1 MKRISGFLLCFLVA
15 ASTFAQTP
23 AKPPDPYKPVL
34 DRLQVI
40 TTIPLP
46 TWQIHAAD
54 LPHGED
60 AGLDASDWQQVKI
73 KEDWKGSRWLR
84 QTFEVPPQLNG
95 YSLQGARIALDLH
108 VGSDDAI
115 QVSVFANG
123 SMVARTD
130 EDGQVPITLIEN
142 AQPGQR
148 LVLAVRVL
156 DTGGGGC
163 CGGDSTR
170 IEHAELTMQA
180 PDSRPD
186 PALMRLQ
193 ILSAEPLIV
202 AHEDG
207 KAERQQHLDTAV
219 KAINL
224 TALDKADQ
232 QAFDA
237 SLREAQTKLAVL
249 RPYMKQFSIAAVGNS
264 HIDMAWLWPWTETV
278 EVVRNTFG
286 TALEL
291 MREYPDFKFTASAAQ
306 AYEWI
311 EEKYPA
317 MFQEIQQRVKEGR
330 WEVIGGMW
338 VEPDLNMPDGE
349 SLVRQILYGKRYFR
363 QKFGKNINIGW
374 NPDSF
379 GYNWQLPQIYKRS
392 GIDYFVTQKLLWAS
406 EFTKFPYRL
415 FWWQAPDGSR
425 LLTYFPSDY
434 ANQIDPQKMARDSA
448 TYGPMMWKYSGG
460 TSSAPAGGLD
470 MMYLYGV
477 GDHGGGPTRVDLD
490 TALRWQKGDLVYPQI
505 NFSTAT
511 EYFADLEKNKNELKI
526 PTWDGE
532 LYFQYHR
539 GVQTTQAEEKRGNRQ
554 NEELVLNAE
563 RVAAIET
570 LFGASWPQQNFDTAW
585 KDILFNQFHDIL
597 PGSGIHINYVDAA
610 RRYEVASRIDRD
622 MIDAG
627 LADIASRVI
636 SNGVSVLVF
645 NPLSWTRTEE
655 VEFEA
660 QFPGPV
666 SAVRAI
672 APDGKAMPAEV
683 LGVDAQTGRL
693 QVRLLAESIPA
704 VGYKM
709 ISLLPVIHKLNDP
722 PAGRGSGSSQ
732 ASLAATDSSL
742 ENEFI
747 RLKVDAKTGCIT
759 SLLDKRSNTEALAL
773 PVQSEGSP
781 AASPDGLPCGNLLQA
796 FVDKPKKW
804 DAWNIDADFV
814 KQHWDLMQAD
824 EVKLV
829 ENTRL
834 RAVIRVTHH
843 FQKSSFTQD
852 ITMYA
857 GMPRVDVHMQA
868 DWHEQHIL
876 LKVAFPVSVHSD
888 KATFEIPY
896 GSVQRP
902 TTRNTSAEKAQFEV
916 PALRWADISG
926 PTLSPTPGEK
936 GGAPKEEGA
945 THGLSLLNDSKYGY
959 DAKDNVLRLSL
970 LRSPTWPDP
979 ETDQGHHDFTYS
991 LYPHGDTWR
1000 EAMTVHQG
1008 YELNYPLMTQTTTQ
1022 HPGPLPPEKSF
1033 FSIAEDNIVITA
1045 IKKQEPQPPV
1055 QAIYDGQP
1063 RTVHP
1068 EEGALIIRF
1077 YEWAGKKGDIHL
1089 NLPQAGTAAWEMNL
1103 IEVAQSPLALDSTGT
1118 VLAVP
1123 TNPYEIKT
1131 VKVQFFNHF

>member
-1 MKRISGFLLCFLVA
+1 MNRMSFLILFVFVA
-15 ASTFAQTP
+15 ASAFAQSPSTT
-23 AKPPDPYKPVL
+23 PDPYKPVL
-34 DRLQVI
+34 DRLQSI
-40 TTIPLP
+40 TVIPLE
-46 TWQIHAAD
+46 TWQAHAAD
-54 LPHGED
+54 LPHGEYP
-60 AGLDASDWQQVKI
+60 ALGTSDWQPVKL

-84 QTFEVPPQLNG
+84 LTFEVPAQLNG
-95 YSLQGARIALDLH
+95 YSLQGTRISLDLH
-108 VGSDDAI
+108 VSSDDAI
-115 QVSVFANG
+115 QVSVFSNG
-123 SMVARTD
+123 NMVGRTD

-142 AQPGQR
+142 AQPGQK

-156 DTGGGGC
+156 DSGGGGC

-170 IEHAELTMQA
+170 IEHAELSIQPS
-180 PDSRPD
+180 PDRPD

-193 ILSAEPLIV
+193 VLSTEPVI
-202 AHEDG
+202 AAYPDG
-207 KAERQQHLDTAV
+207 KTERLQQLDSAV
-219 KAINL
+219 KAINVA
-224 TALDKADQ
+224 ALDQGDQ

-237 SLREAQTKLAVL
+237 SLHDAQAKLDVL

-286 TALEL
+286 TALQL
-291 MREYPDFKFTASAAQ
+291 MREYPDFKFTASTAQ

-349 SLVRQILYGKRYFR
+349 SLVRQVLYAKRYFQ
-363 QKFGKNINIGW
+363 QKFGKDINIGW

-434 ANQIDPQKMARDSA
+434 ANPIDPQKMARDSA
-448 TYGPMMWKYSGG
+448 TYGPMMWKYNGG
-460 TSSAPAGGLD
+460 TNSAPTGGLD

-477 GDHGGGPTRVDLD
+477 GDHGGGPTRQDLD

-511 EYFADLEKNKNELKI
+511 QYFADLEKNKSELKI

-539 GVQTTQAEEKRGNRQ
+539 GVQTTQSEEKRGNRQ

-563 RVAAIET
+563 KVASIDT
-570 LFGASWPQQNFDTAW
+570 LLGGPSGVRDQCPSCTDWGGYPQQNLDSAW

-597 PGSGIHINYVDAA
+597 PGSGIAINYVDAA
-610 RRYEVASRIDRD
+610 RRYAVASRIDRD
-622 MIDAG
+622 IIQTG
-627 LADIASRVI
+627 LSDIASRVI
-636 SNGVSVLVF
+636 SYGVSVLIF
-645 NPLSWTRTEE
+645 NPLSWTRTGE
-655 VEFEA
+655 VEFDA
-660 QFPGPV
+660 QFTAGVKDVGAIGPDDK
-666 SAVRAI
+666 
-672 APDGKAMPAEV
+672 PMPLEV
-683 LGVDAQTGRL
+683 LSSDQQTGSMRL
-693 QVRLLAESIPA
+693 RLLAEDIPA
-704 VGYKM
+704 TGYK
-709 ISLLPVIHKLNDP
+709 LVKLVP
-722 PAGRGSGSSQ
+722 Q
-732 ASLAATDSSL
+732 ASSPAAKPALTAAADSL

-747 RLKVDAKTGCIT
+747 RLKVDPKTGCIT
-759 SLLDKRSNTEALAL
+759 SLFDKRSKIEALAL

-796 FVDKPKKW
+796 FVDKPKRW

-814 KQHWDLMQAD
+814 KQQWDLMQAD

-829 ENTRL
+829 ESTPL
-834 RAVIRVTHH
+834 RAVIRVKHH
-843 FQKSSFTQD
+843 FQKSSFVQD
-852 ITMYA
+852 ITLYP
-857 GMPRVDVHMQA
+857 GIPRVDVHMQA

-896 GSVQRP
+896 GTVERP
-902 TTRNTSAEKAQFEV
+902 TTRITPAEQAQFEV
-916 PALRWADISG
+916 PALRWADISD
-926 PTLSPTPGEK
+926 PS
-936 GGAPKEEGA
+936 
-945 THGLSLLNDSKYGY
+945 HGFSLLNDSKYGY
-959 DAKDNVLRLSL
+959 DARDNVLRLSL

-979 ETDQGHHDFTYS
+979 ETDQGQHEFTYS
-991 LYPHGDTWR
+991 LYPHVSTWR
-1000 EAMTVHQG
+1000 EAMTVRQG
-1008 YELNYPLMTQTTTQ
+1008 YELNYPLMTQTTTK
-1022 HPGPLPPEKSF
+1022 HPGMMMPERSF
-1033 FSIAEDNIVITA
+1033 FATEQDNVIITA
-1045 IKKQEPQPPV
+1045 IKK
-1055 QAIYDGQP
+1055 AADDD
-1063 RTVHP
+1063 
-1068 EEGALIIRF
+1068 ALIVRF
-1077 YEWAGKKGDIHL
+1077 YEWAGKKGDVVL
-1089 NLPQAGTAAWEMNL
+1089 RLPWAATQAWETNL
-1103 IEVAQSPLALDSTGT
+1103 MEVVQSPLQLDASRT
-1118 VLAVP
+1118 AVTIP
-1123 TNPYEIKT
+1123 THPYEIKT
-1131 VKVQFFNHF
+1131 VKVRFAK

>member
-1 MKRISGFLLCFLVA
+1 
-15 ASTFAQTP
+15 
-23 AKPPDPYKPVL
+23 VL
-34 DRLQVI
+34 DRLQSI
-40 TTIPLP
+40 TVVPLP
-46 TWQIHAAD
+46 AWQAHAAD
-54 LPHGED
+54 LPHKED
-60 AGLDASDWQQVKI
+60 PALATSDWQPVKL

-84 QTFEVPPQLNG
+84 LTSGIPAQLNG
-95 YSLQGARIALDLH
+95 YSLQGARISLDLH
-108 VGSDDAI
+108 VSSDDAI
-115 QVSVFANG
+115 QISVFSNG
-123 SMVARTD
+123 NMVARTD

-142 AQPGQR
+142 AQPGQK

-156 DTGGGGC
+156 DSGGGGC

-170 IEHAELTMQA
+170 IEHAELSIQSP
-180 PDSRPD
+180 PDRPD

-193 ILSAEPLIV
+193 ILSAEPVI
-202 AHEDG
+202 AAYPDG
-207 KAERQQHLDTAV
+207 KTERQQQLDSAV
-219 KAINL
+219 KAINVA
-224 TALDKADQ
+224 ALDQGDQ

-237 SLREAQTKLAVL
+237 SLREAQAKLDVL
-249 RPYMKQFSIAAVGNS
+249 RPYMKQFSIVAVGNS

-286 TALEL
+286 TALQL
-291 MREYPDFKFTASAAQ
+291 MREYPDFKFTASTAQ

-349 SLVRQILYGKRYFR
+349 SLVRQVLYGKRYFQ
-363 QKFGKNINIGW
+363 QKFGKDINIGW

-448 TYGPMMWKYSGG
+448 TYGPMMWKYNGG
-460 TSSAPAGGLD
+460 TNSAPASGLD

-477 GDHGGGPTRVDLD
+477 GDHGGGPTRQDLD
-490 TALRWQKGDLVYPQI
+490 TALRWQKGDLVYPKV
-505 NFSTAT
+505 NFSTAAQ
-511 EYFADLEKNKNELKI
+511 YFADLEKNKSELKI

-539 GVQTTQAEEKRGNRQ
+539 GVQTTQSEEKRGNRQ

-563 RVAAIET
+563 KVASIDT
-570 LFGASWPQQNFDTAW
+570 LFGATWPQQNLDTAW

-597 PGSGIHINYVDAA
+597 PGSGIAINYVDGA
-610 RRYEVASRIDRD
+610 RKYAVASRINNDIIRT
-622 MIDAG
+622 G
-627 LADIASRVI
+627 LNDLASRVK
-636 SNGVSVLVF
+636 SDGVSLLVF
-645 NPLSWTRTEE
+645 NPLSWKQTGE
-655 VEFEA
+655 VQFTA
-660 QFPGPV
+660 QFPAATKGVTAIDPNGKVLPV
-666 SAVRAI
+666 
-672 APDGKAMPAEV
+672 EV
-683 LGVDAQTGRL
+683 LQNDPQNGWVVL
-693 QVRLLAESIPA
+693 RLLAENIPA
-704 VGYKM
+704 TGYKL
-709 ISLLPVIHKLNDP
+709 IRLVPQESPLPKPILM
-722 PAGRGSGSSQ
+722 
-732 ASLAATDSSL
+732 ATTDSL
-742 ENEFI
+742 ENKFV
-747 RLKVDAKTGCIT
+747 RLKVDPKTGCIT
-759 SLLDKRSNTEALAL
+759 SLFDKRSNTEALAL

-796 FVDKPKKW
+796 FVDKPKRW

-829 ENTRL
+829 ENTPL
-834 RAVIRVTHH
+834 RAVIRVKHH
-843 FQKSSFTQD
+843 FQKSSFVQD
-852 ITMYA
+852 ITMYPDV
-857 GMPRVDVHMQA
+857 PRVDVHMQA

-876 LKVAFPVSVHSD
+876 LKVAFPVRAESN

-896 GSVQRP
+896 GSVERP
-902 TTRNTSAEKAQFEV
+902 TTRNTPAEQAQFEV
-916 PALRWADISG
+916 PALRWADISD
-926 PTLSPTPGEK
+926 
-936 GGAPKEEGA
+936 A
-945 THGLSLLNDSKYGY
+945 THGFSLLNDSKYGY

-979 ETDQGHHDFTYS
+979 ETDQGQHEFTYS
-991 LYPHGDTWR
+991 LYPHGGTWR

-1022 HPGPLPPEKSF
+1022 HPGTMAGEKSF
-1033 FSIAEDNIVITA
+1033 FATTQDNVIITA
-1045 IKKQEPQPPV
+1045 IKK
-1055 QAIYDGQP
+1055 AADDD
-1063 RTVHP
+1063 
-1068 EEGALIIRF
+1068 ALIVPF
-1077 YEWAGKKGDIHL
+1077 YEWAGKKGDVVL
-1089 NLPQAGTAAWEMNL
+1089 QLPWRATQAWETNL
-1103 IEVAQSPLALDSTGT
+1103 MEVAPVPLQLDSTGNAVT
-1118 VLAVP
+1118 VP

-1131 VKVQFFNHF
+1131 VKVKFGSH